1 MLLTL
6 QICTLICMHTICCKT
21 ATSLELSY
29 HSRTILNKVIGI
41 ELSESEKCSLYKHT
55 AEQAAMHVLK
65 RLIKVLY
72 YKSAVHLQL
81 LFTYHN
87 VSFAKVDYCV
97 CVCSFISVHLSTLS
111 FSSLFSVLLVFLFSY
126 ILGNKVYIQLSE
138 AIYFT

>member
-1 MLLTL
+1 
-6 QICTLICMHTICCKT
+6 MHTICCKT

-29 HSRTILNKVIGI
+29 HSRIWNRVIGI

-55 AEQAAMHVLK
+55 PEQAAMHVLK

-87 VSFAKVDYCV
+87 VSFAKVDYFLYV
-97 CVCSFISVHLSTLS
+97 YSFISVHLSTLS
-111 FSSLFSVLLVFLFSY
+111 FSSLSSAFLYFYSLY
-126 ILGNKVYIQLSE
+126 IEK
-138 AIYFT
+138 